1 MGVLHG
7 EASPSVIYAWED
19 AAQRIIFRIYAWADD
34 GEHLLYDE
42 TTDAFVGVTGAS
54 SSTAGTNA
62 PVAHATPPIV
72 VAPRATATSAA
83 IPASAVTASVSLMS
97 PLATGASTVLM
108 PGPVADSHIAPA
120 ISTAGGDAIPPPQ
133 DKTMM
138 PAPASASAQG
148 RQPVIDYAGNGLISP
163 MATSAAAG
171 AIVPAVAAS
180 FTLQAGAATAEVH
193 GNVPSGDINMTAPIA
208 GATASGIVPG
218 LSMGVVPTRVTS
230 AAGTLAPTVLA
241 DSTATAP
248 AASATAAGKVPT
260 VTTSVNATVT
270 SPASTASAATAAP
283 AATVFTPMRMN
294 KSGNKSLTTSYVK
307 MNTWVVASG
316 YSGTVITTD
325 GLVMATSGTGR
336 VITAS
341 ASVTTSGLANTYT
354 IDVRQNGTSIGSQVL
369 TTTFDVPSGTVILT
383 LTGRSVTAGD
393 RLELWAKA
401 SNSDSGAYDP
411 RLNGGTTSFLRIE

>member
-54 SSTAGTNA
+54 SSTAGINA
-62 PVAHATPPIV
+62 PVAHAQPQAV
-72 VAPRATATSAA
+72 VAPRATSAA
-83 IPASAVTASVSLMS
+83 AAVPASAVTASVSLMPPRAS
-97 PLATGASTVLM
+97 GTSTVLM
-108 PGPVADSHIAPA
+108 PGPVADSNVAPA

-148 RQPVIDYAGNGLISP
+148 RQPVINYAGNGLISP

-193 GNVPSGDINMTAPIA
+193 GNVPSGEIGMTAPV
-208 GATASGIVPG
+208 TAAAAAANAPG
-218 LSMGVVPTRVTS
+218 LSVGVEPVRVTS
-230 AAGTLAPTVLA
+230 AAAALAPAVSA
-241 DSTATAP
+241 DSVVAAPAGGATAV
-248 AASATAAGKVPT
+248 GKVP
-260 VTTSVNATVT
+260 SL
-270 SPASTASAATAAP
+270 
-283 AATVFTPMRMN
+283 FTPMRMN

-307 MNTWVVASG
+307 VNTWVADAG
-316 YSGTVITTD
+316 YGGTVITTD
-325 GLVMATSGTGR
+325 GLVMATGGTGR
-336 VITAS
+336 TITANAVVDRGS
-341 ASVTTSGLANTYT
+341 TFYGFK
-354 IDVRQNGTSIGSQVL
+354 IDVRKNGTSIG
-369 TTTFDVPSGTVILT
+369 TTTLSATSGTVVVT
-383 LTGRSVTAGD
+383 LTGQTVTAGD
-393 RLELWAKA
+393 RLELYALA
-401 SNSDSGAYDP
+401 TDDINGP
-411 RLNGGTTSFLRIE
+411 RIIGGTTSFLRIE